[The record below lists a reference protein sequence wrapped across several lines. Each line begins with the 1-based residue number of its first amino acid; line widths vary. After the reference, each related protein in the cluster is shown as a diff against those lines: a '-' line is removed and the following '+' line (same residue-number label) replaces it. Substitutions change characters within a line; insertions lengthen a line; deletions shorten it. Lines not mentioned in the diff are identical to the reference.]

1 MVVRC
6 HRWLTSVRNTTSTSS
21 SARAARSPPSGRSP
35 AARRA
40 TLANR
45 RCATYR
51 ASRSASILPATSRK
65 PPTAASSNASPV
77 RPLSSASRSTRKLA
91 RSNSGSPHAKRS
103 KSTSPSRPVSS
114 TSHCPGCAAP
124 WTGTRRAR
132 SQAVVEAGEH
142 RQPSLQPA
150 RQGGGRRGSPGQGP
164 LGPPQ
169 LVRRVVGVGGGERGH
184 GELAE
189 RDPDLSSEP
198 EALGAEQAW
207 LQRFARHDAVPA
219 RPRPLVPT
227 LRFGHGEREG
237 SGGRR
242 PSNGHVPPAGR
253 RSPWRTPSRTGPR
266 ARVRRARCSGCRG
279 GSARPSDP
287 PVPRA
292 PSAVPAAPGPARRA
306 RSRRRRGHRRA
317 QAVLGR

>member
-1 MVVRC
+1 MSATRPRPPRALARPGPRRPVAARLRGGPPWPTAGVRRTGPAVPRRPC
-6 HRWLTSVRNTTSTSS
+6 PRPHGNRRRLRPRTPR
-21 SARAARSPPSGRSP
+21 RAAPS
-35 AARRA
+35 
-40 TLANR
+40 
-45 RCATYR
+45 
-51 ASRSASILPATSRK
+51 
-65 PPTAASSNASPV
+65 
-77 RPLSSASRSTRKLA
+77 SSASRSTRKLA

-124 WTGTRRAR
+124 WTGTRGRGPRR
-132 SQAVVEAGEH
+132 SWRRVSTANP
-142 RQPSLQPA
+142 RCSPL
-150 RQGGGRRGSPGQGP
+150 RQGRGRRGSPGQGP

-169 LVRRVVGVGGGERGH
+169 LVCRVIGVGGGERGH

-207 LQRFARHDAVPA
+207 LQRVARHDAVPA
-219 RPRPLVPT
+219 RTRPLVPT

-237 SGGRR
+237 SGGRE

-292 PSAVPAAPGPARRA
+292 PSAVPAARDPARRA
-306 RSRRRRGHRRA
+306 
-317 QAVLGR
+317 